1 MSYFRNTLKGPDP
14 APRVHPLLLSLTA
27 VYNESPKIPS
37 ISSVSEDD
45 IRAQRGDYYTPP
57 SELPSLDIHFDGQEG
72 MAQNCDNCVSWL
84 TLAACRE
91 CMASAAP
98 NPLQSQ
104 VNVANIG
111 DAVTS
116 TPSAAINIESTTSH
130 PQDDSEMATDV
141 TTDVSGKGKNRQ
153 QASGGMVRSESY
165 INMAVSC

>member
-1 MSYFRNTLKGPDP
+1 MTYFRNTLKGPDP
-14 APRVHPLLLSLTA
+14 APCVHLLLLSLTA
-27 VYNESPKIPS
+27 VYNDSPKMPS

-84 TLAACRE
+84 
-91 CMASAAP
+91 ASAAP

-141 TTDVSGKGKNRQ
+141 TTNVSGKGKNRQ
-153 QASGGMVRSESY
+153 HASGGMVRSESY